1 MTKQKELSIVF
12 PLYNEAENIYPVVM
26 PIAQV
31 LKSHN
36 IDYELVLVDNG
47 SFDGTGQIL
56 ENLSRLDDRFK
67 KVIVKHN
74 QGYGWG
80 VICGLKAATGRFV
93 GFMCGDGQIYPKA
106 VIDVF
111 NKLKHENLDIA
122 KVKRVVRKDGLKRR
136 AISEIYNLLFFLF
149 FNVGTM
155 DVNGTP
161 KIFKGELLDKF
172 APSSKDWF
180 IDAEI
185 MIKAKEL
192 GLKIGEV
199 PVVFLA
205 RQKGKS
211 NVGLSAILQF
221 LKNMIRYKFSKV
233 R

>member
-1 MTKQKELSIVF
+1 
-12 PLYNEAENIYPVVM
+12 M

-31 LKSHN
+31 LKSHG

-47 SFDGTGQIL
+47 SLDRTGQIL
-56 ENLSRLDDRFK
+56 EDLSRLDARFK
-67 KVIVKHN
+67 KVTVKHN

-80 VICGLKAATGRFV
+80 IICGLKASTGRFV

-106 VIDVF
+106 VMDVF
-111 NKLKHENLDIA
+111 NKLKYENLDLA
-122 KVKRVVRKDGLKRR
+122 KVKRAVRKDGLKRHV
-136 AISEIYNLLFFLF
+136 ISEIYNLLFFLF

-161 KIFKGELLDKF
+161 KIFKRELLDKF

-180 IDAEI
+180 IDADI
-185 MIKAKEL
+185 MIRAKEL

-211 NVGLSAILQF
+211 NISLSAIFQF
-221 LKNMIRYKFSKV
+221 LKNMIRYKFFKV
-233 R
+233 K